1 MRKRKG
7 MVSKLALRQ
16 HIPLPPHPAGDY
28 DHGDVHLESGRVFV
42 ANTAAG
48 TVEVIDGEH
57 LSHLATIP
65 DCLEASGVLAA
76 QDDALI
82 FAAAR
87 GAGKLVVIDPI
98 TLRVLRT
105 VVVGARPNGLAWDSR
120 RKHLLVADV
129 QDNTARLV
137 DPHAGE
143 VMAAVELPGRP
154 RWAVYH
160 QASDRFLVNIRE
172 PACVAVLSADPFVL
186 VEQFPV
192 WSPGPHGMDLDQDGR
207 RAFVACDGG
216 TVVTLDLARGREQ
229 ARVPIAGPPDAIWH
243 NHQLDRLYV
252 AIAHLGKL
260 DQAHG
265 VINVVNT
272 QSMAVEE
279 RITTE
284 AGAHTTAYDARRQRL
299 YVFLPSCRVAVYE
312 EREVQ

>member
-1 MRKRKG
+1 MA
-7 MVSKLALRQ
+7 SKLVLIQ
-16 HIPLPPHPAGDY
+16 YIFLPPHPAGDY
-28 DHGDVHLESGRVFV
+28 DHGDVYLESGSVFV

-57 LSHLATIP
+57 LRHLTTIP
-65 DCLEASGVLAA
+65 DCPEASGVLCA
-76 QDDALI
+76 QEDALI

-87 GAGKLVVIDPI
+87 VAGKLLVIDP
-98 TLRVLRT
+98 TANVVLRT
-105 VVVGARPNGLAWDSR
+105 VAVGHRPNGLAWDQR
-120 RKHLLVADV
+120 RKHVLVADV
-129 QDNTARLV
+129 QDNTVRLV
-137 DPHAGE
+137 DPNIGE

-192 WSPGPHGMDLDQDGR
+192 WSPGPHGLDLDQDGR
-207 RAFVACDGG
+207 RALVACDGS
-216 TVVTLDLARGREQ
+216 TVVALDLATGREQ

-243 NHQLDRLYV
+243 NHQRGRLYV
-252 AIAHLGKL
+252 AIGHLGIL
-260 DQAHG
+260 DEAPG

-272 QSMAVEE
+272 QSMTVEE
-279 RITTE
+279 QITTE

-312 EREVQ
+312 EREG